1 MGTDSDEDDDQ
12 IRMSGKNKL
21 QNRRGRM
28 GNKEGGLNDYQDEDD
43 DFDHDG
49 FMEQMLADMHSAQE
63 EESIK
68 QGLAKKQQ

>member
-1 MGTDSDEDDDQ
+1 MGTDSEEDEDQ

-21 QNRRGRM
+21 SNRRGRM
-28 GNKEGGLNDYQDEDD
+28 GGKNENGLNDYQDEDD

-68 QGLAKKQQ
+68 QELAKKQ